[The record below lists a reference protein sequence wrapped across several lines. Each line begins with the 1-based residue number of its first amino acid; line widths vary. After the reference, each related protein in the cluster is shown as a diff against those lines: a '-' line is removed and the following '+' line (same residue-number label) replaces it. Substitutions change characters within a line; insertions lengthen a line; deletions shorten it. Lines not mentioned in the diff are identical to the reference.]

1 MHNRIRESYFEWLL
15 KMIKPTTNY
24 RSLLEMLFNIDFV
37 SMVPM
42 DNNRISDGN
51 LLRHEYIREKNYQ
64 SYYIEYLGEHGCSV
78 LEMMIALSRRIE
90 VDIMSDPDYGNR
102 TSKWFWGMIE
112 TLGLSEQ
119 IDDNFDEGYVSFVL
133 LRFMNRKYEPDG
145 HGGLFLSVGS
155 RDNRTIEIW
164 YQAQAYLV
172 QTLKERGIL

>member
-24 RSLLEMLFNIDFV
+24 RSLLEMLFNIDFI
-37 SMVPM
+37 SIIPM
-42 DNNRISDGN
+42 DNNRINDGN

-64 SYYIEYLGEHGCSV
+64 SYYIEYLGEHGCSI

-102 TSKWFWGMIE
+102 TTKWFWGMVD
-112 TLGLSEQ
+112 TLGF
-119 IDDNFDEGYVSFVL
+119 I
-133 LRFMNRKYEPDG
+133 NRKYDPDG
-145 HGGLFLSVGS
+145 HGSLFLSVGN

-172 QTLKERGIL
+172 QILKERGIL